1 MKKHWKKLITFVVIL
16 KKISNQESFYENQ
29 ALMLNTLFLV
39 DEIFTG
45 NIKLIKYRINDDKFK
60 LFESRC
66 NQKESETVTQQSKEQ
81 PGTTDMSDLR
91 NDTEEIN
98 QEKDYK
104 F

>member
-1 MKKHWKKLITFVVIL
+1 MNVINECRSDIE
-16 KKISNQESFYENQ
+16 KTSNQENFYQNQ

-45 NIKLIKYRINDDKFK
+45 KFKQYKINDDKFE

-81 PGTTDMSDLR
+81 PGTTDMSDLQSEESAAQRR
-91 NDTEEIN
+91 N
-98 QEKDYK
+98 QPGQGL
-104 F
+104 

>member
-1 MKKHWKKLITFVVIL
+1 MNVINECRSDIE
-16 KKISNQESFYENQ
+16 KTSNQESFYQNQ

-60 LFESRC
+60 LLESRC